1 MPKNGYAENLDL
13 AYISRLESITMT
25 RAEIMLRLEHCNRAT
40 VQYIRVGS
48 ATQRY
53 LPSSNVTA

>member
-40 VQYIRVGS
+40 VQ
-48 ATQRY
+48 
-53 LPSSNVTA
+53 LPEGFLYGFAKGAL